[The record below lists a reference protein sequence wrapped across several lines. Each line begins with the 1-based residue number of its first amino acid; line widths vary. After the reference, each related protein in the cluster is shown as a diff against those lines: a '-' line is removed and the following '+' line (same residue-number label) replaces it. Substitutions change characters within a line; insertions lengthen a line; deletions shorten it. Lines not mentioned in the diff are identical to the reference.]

1 METTTDRWFP
11 SQTGQLS
18 SYYASVAMSRHHHE
32 LCNGVVNFEN
42 ISVQLPSYP
51 QVSSIQFLDSL
62 DKKNICGLPY
72 GNFIVME
79 DEKMLLSSGIYEKY
93 FSDKQK
99 KTKKQQKKNQPKHF
113 KQWQYF
119 INNLEGW
126 MKRFVWW

>member
-1 METTTDRWFP
+1 METTIDRWFP

-18 SYYASVAMSRHHHE
+18 SYVASVAMSRHHHE

-79 DEKMLLSSGIYEKY
+79 DEKMEYIKNISQINK
-93 FSDKQK
+93 KQK
-99 KTKKQQKKNQPKHF
+99 QTQTF
-113 KQWQYF
+113 
-119 INNLEGW
+119 
-126 MKRFVWW
+126 

>member
-18 SYYASVAMSRHHHE
+18 SYVASVAMSRHHHE
-32 LCNGVVNFEN
+32 LCDGVVNFEN

-62 DKKNICGLPY
+62 DKKQNICGLPC

-79 DEKMLLSSGIYEKY
+79 DEKMLLSSGIYQKY

-99 KTKKQQKKNQPKHF
+99 QQQQQQKKTF
-113 KQWQYF
+113 
-119 INNLEGW
+119 
-126 MKRFVWW
+126 